1 MPETTHETSL
11 SDSLSIEILLL
22 TSGSG
27 KFLLTLICDLNDI
40 VRKENTIVASTPL
53 RVQITV
59 ISRKGIGLQTSEVR
73 LVLIR
78 RTLIGITTHDI
89 TIGIIGQCTLKIGCI
104 MQLGIHTGQQLRD
117 SLL

>member
-89 TIGIIGQCTLKIGCI
+89 TIGIISQRTLEITSV